1 MAAKEEALV
10 LKYLKKNPGS
20 EALDISFGT
29 DVDEAIVKEALQQ
42 LLSKQ
47 QVSPKVDERGVATW
61 TISEPGKAPAA
72 PKPVKAPEPAADRF
86 SEPVLR
92 EEEPDAPSGGT
103 GKGFVFFLVLLFAL
117 ISVGASWYLAGMQ
130 IKAAKSGFDVQ
141 LKATQEAIG
150 LQQIQTNKDVD
161 SLKLEIRKLQAPPQP
176 VADEPSPKAKKG
188 KAAKKGIPRESAS
201 SRHTVAGRIS
211 F

>member
-10 LKYLKKNPGS
+10 QKYLKKNPGS

-47 QVSPKVDERGVATW
+47 LVAVKMDERGVATW
-61 TISEPGKAPAA
+61 TIAEPGKAPPA
-72 PKPVKAPEPAADRF
+72 PKPVKVAEPAPDRF
-86 SEPVLR
+86 SEPVLK

-103 GKGFVFFLVLLFAL
+103 GKGFVFFMVLLFAL

-130 IKAAKSGFDVQ
+130 IKSAKSGFDLQ
-141 LKATQEAIG
+141 LKTAQEAMG
-150 LQQIQTNKDVD
+150 LQQIQTNKDID
-161 SLKLEIRKLQAPPQP
+161 SLKLELKKLQAPP
-176 VADEPSPKAKKG
+176 AAAAEEPAPKAKKG
-188 KAAKKGIPRESAS
+188 KAAKKGKKKK
-201 SRHTVAGRIS
+201 
-211 F
+211 

>member
-20 EALDISFGT
+20 EALDVSFGT

-47 QVSPKVDERGVATW
+47 QVAFKMDERGIAAW
-61 TISEPGKAPAA
+61 TIAEPGKAPPA
-72 PKPVKAPEPAADRF
+72 PKPIVKSAEPAPERF

-92 EEEPDAPSGGT
+92 AEEPDAPSGGT
-103 GKGFVFFLVLLFAL
+103 GKGFVFFIVLLFAL

-130 IKAAKSGFDVQ
+130 IQVAKAGFDLQ
-141 LKATQEAIG
+141 LKNAQEAMG
-150 LQQIQTNKDVD
+150 LQQVQMNKDID
-161 SLKLEIRKLQAPPQP
+161 SLKVAVKKLQPATP
-176 VADEPSPKAKKG
+176 AAAEEPAPKAKKG
-188 KAAKKGIPRESAS
+188 KAAKKGKKRK
-201 SRHTVAGRIS
+201 
-211 F
+211 

>member
-47 QVSPKVDERGVATW
+47 QVAAKVDERGVATW
-61 TISEPGKAPAA
+61 TIAEPGKAPVA
-72 PKPVKAPEPAADRF
+72 PKPVKAPEPATDRF
-86 SEPVLR
+86 SSPVLR
-92 EEEPDAPSGGT
+92 DEPDDVPSGGT
-103 GKGFVFFLVLLFAL
+103 GKGFVFFIVLLFAL

-130 IKAAKSGFDVQ
+130 INAAKSGFDVQ
-141 LKATQEAIG
+141 LKAAQEAMG
-150 LQQIQTNKDVD
+150 LLQVQTNKDMD
-161 SLKLEIRKLQAPPQP
+161 SLKLEVKKLQAPAP
-176 VADEPSPKAKKG
+176 VAAEEPAPKAKKG
-188 KAAKKGIPRESAS
+188 KATKKGKKRK
-201 SRHTVAGRIS
+201 
-211 F
+211 